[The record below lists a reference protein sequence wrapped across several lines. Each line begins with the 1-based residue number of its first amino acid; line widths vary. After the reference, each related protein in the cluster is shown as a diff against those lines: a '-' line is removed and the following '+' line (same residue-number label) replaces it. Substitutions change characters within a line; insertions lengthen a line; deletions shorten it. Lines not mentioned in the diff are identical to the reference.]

1 MHVGSKII
9 VPPFA
14 ARTSSTG
21 TLSMKLNEAA
31 AYNDASR
38 MYTSFPYMSVGS
50 GQGDAASTAYKFAP
64 IECTGFNSAVITP
77 FATNGGGNMSYA
89 AYLIHSNNQDGGTPT
104 MWHATLLQVVSL
116 TSTPF
121 PTTLAT
127 GNIPD
132 ELNNAVVTSGLY
144 HSTKAGSNT
153 SSPGAIASITM
164 YDNIFGT
171 ASSLIGSTSIPHQ
184 SNVSFLGGASHL
196 AITFTQA
203 NAVSGARIGF
213 IVTLS
218 E

>member
-14 ARTSSTG
+14 ARTSSSG
-21 TLSMKLNEAA
+21 TLSMKLNEAV

-38 MYTSFPYMSVGS
+38 VYTSFPYMSVVS
-50 GQGDAASTAYKFAP
+50 GQGDAASTNYKFAP
-64 IECTGFNSAVITP
+64 IECNGFNSAVITP
-77 FATNGGGNMSYA
+77 FATNGGGNVTYA
-89 AYLIHSNNQDGGTPT
+89 VYLIHSNNQDGGTPT
-104 MWHATLLQVVSL
+104 IWYATLLRTVAL

-121 PTTLAT
+121 PTTLVT

-132 ELNNAVVTSGLY
+132 ELNGSVITSGLY
-144 HSTKAGSNT
+144 YSTKPGTETVAAG
-153 SSPGAIASITM
+153 TM

-184 SNVSFLGGASHL
+184 STVSFLGGASHL
-196 AITFTQA
+196 AITYTA
-203 NAVSGARIGF
+203 ATTPSGGRVGF
-213 IVTLS
+213 VVTLS